1 MENELKIRKVK
12 SVWYWVFWI
21 LAAVIL
27 DKLFGIGLIVIFLMI
42 LFHSGKVIAKIKT
55 KKGDEYEVYE

>member
-42 LFHSGKVIAKIKT
+42 LFHSGKAIAKIKT